1 MVIFV
6 EDEKDL
12 QETDELKSPDRILEE
27 GLDKFNDL
35 VDIIKDALNKGEVV
49 CIHGNKPSISDVN
62 TEEKVIEAVNKLGEI
77 DMVALMNTIRET
89 ADMPLFSLIG
99 TLENQIVHYTCKDRR
114 KIEHIVPVKDV
125 ETIVNYLTPEEKEAC
140 GKAYV
145 DSFIS
150 AIIEDDFAVRANRY
164 LKGYYVNNITKLK
177 NKQWK
182 VTIGCLVDE
191 DGNEYNE

>member
-35 VDIIKDALNKGEVV
+35 VDIIKDALNKGEGV

-89 ADMPLFSLIG
+89 AREYLRFCYRFTSCTTRIFC
-99 TLENQIVHYTCKDRR
+99 NR
-114 KIEHIVPVKDV
+114 KFV
-125 ETIVNYLTPEEKEAC
+125 
-140 GKAYV
+140 
-145 DSFIS
+145 
-150 AIIEDDFAVRANRY
+150 
-164 LKGYYVNNITKLK
+164 
-177 NKQWK
+177 
-182 VTIGCLVDE
+182 
-191 DGNEYNE
+191 